1 MIGFFGMGLLGSNF
15 VRALRER
22 GEEVQVWNRTADKAT
37 ALEAIGARAKDDP
50 VEAARG
56 CSRIHLVLSDDAAVD
71 GLLARIEDGLPRTIR
86 IIDHTTTS
94 PSGAKARTERLA
106 AKGLTFVHAPVF
118 MGPQNARE
126 RTGVMMLSASK
137 ALYDELAPAL
147 SAMTGKL
154 VHVGEAP
161 DAAAALKLL
170 GNAFLMFLTAGL
182 ADVFTLGQDMGV
194 APEKARELFSFFN
207 PGATIGARADRMLS
221 GAFDDVSWALSMA
234 RKDARLMMEAAAQGP
249 LPLHVLPTIAAR
261 MDEVI
266 ADGHGARDWT
276 VIGKDAVKTVSG

>member
-1 MIGFFGMGLLGSNF
+1 MGLLGSNF

-22 GEEVQVWNRTADKAT
+22 GEEVQVWNRTPEKAE
-37 ALEAIGARAKDDP
+37 ALEAIGARARRDP
-50 VEAARG
+50 AEAARG

-71 GLLARIEDGLPRTIR
+71 GLLARIEDALPREVR
-86 IIDHTTTS
+86 IVDHTTTS
-94 PSGAKARTERLA
+94 PNGAKARTERLA

-137 ALYDELAPAL
+137 PLHDELAPAL

-161 DAAAALKLL
+161 DAAAAMKLL

-182 ADVFTLGQDMGV
+182 SDVFALGRDMGV
-194 APEKARELFSFFN
+194 APAQARELFSFFN

-234 RKDARLMMEAAAQGP
+234 RKDARLMLEAAAGGS

-261 MDEVI
+261 MDAVI
-266 ADGHGARDWT
+266 AEGHGDRDWT
-276 VIGKDAVKTVSG
+276 VLGEEAVAKPVSG